1 MIKKKLI
8 EALTPKDTEE
18 LKPGLFIKSIPKN
31 PDKIE
36 YRQIHPIAWDGKF
49 RLKNS
54 LAMKRGDILRI
65 IILLFVIWAYFNDTG
80 GYRYYYET
88 VNSDLDGFCRNVSLM
103 HADATGTVDI
113 PYLYPNL
120 NNNLY
125 GR

>member
-8 EALTPKDTEE
+8 EVLTPKDTEE
-18 LKPGLFIKSIPKN
+18 LKPGLFIKDTGKG
-31 PDKIE
+31 

-54 LAMKRGDILRI
+54 FAMRWWDILRVV
-65 IILLFVIWAYFNDTG
+65 ILLFLIWAYFNDTEA
-80 GYRYYYET
+80 YRNYYET

-103 HADATGTVDI
+103 RSDATGTVET
-113 PYLYPNL
+113 PYLLPNL
-120 NNNLY
+120 NNNSY